1 MDVSYLP
8 SAQSIFSKFCFPSD
22 HLPHDFSSFLLLE
35 EECRLSCML
44 SLSNS
49 ETEMGEG
56 REKEHH
62 TINIIFATALILH
75 YLPLSKAWS
84 SISVALS
91 AHHFGE
97 RKIRQ

>member
-8 SAQSIFSKFCFPSD
+8 SAQCIFSKFFFPSN
-22 HLPHDFSSFLLLE
+22 HLPNDFSSFLFLE
-35 EECRLSCML
+35 EECSLSCML
-44 SLSNS
+44 SLSKS

-56 REKEHH
+56 REKKHH
-62 TINIIFATALILH
+62 TINIVFATAPILH

-97 RKIRQ
+97 RKIPQ